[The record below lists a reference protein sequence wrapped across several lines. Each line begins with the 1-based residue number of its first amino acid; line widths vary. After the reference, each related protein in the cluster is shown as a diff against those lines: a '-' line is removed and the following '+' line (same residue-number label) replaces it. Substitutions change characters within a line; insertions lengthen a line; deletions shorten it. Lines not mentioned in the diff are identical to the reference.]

1 MSEAKEFLGKVV
13 LITGGA
19 RNIGRELAAMFSS
32 AGASV
37 VVNSRLARSEPDE
50 TIAHANTV
58 GAASGGRA
66 MSCMGCIAD
75 ITQAADAARL
85 AQTAVDHHGRIDIF
99 INGGW
104 FPNS

>member
-1 MSEAKEFLGKVV
+1 MREAKEFSGKVV

-37 VVNSRLARSEPDE
+37 VVNSRSAHSELDE

-66 MSCMGCIAD
+66 MSCIGCIAD
-75 ITQAADAARL
+75 ITQAADAARI
-85 AQTAVDHHGRIDIF
+85 AQTSGITMAASTF
-99 INGGW
+99 
-104 FPNS
+104 SSTAACS

>member
-37 VVNSRLARSEPDE
+37 VVNSRSARSEPDE

-66 MSCMGCIAD
+66 MRCMGALR
-75 ITQAADAARL
+75 TSHRRRMPRL
-85 AQTAVDHHGRIDIF
+85 AQTTVDHHGRIDIF
-99 INGGW
+99 INGGL